1 MTTHEVSR
9 STTGLLAALLNKITA
24 DSGHVA
30 PGVNVFRAY
39 RFTKL
44 IFDPATRSLW
54 FAEARDVQDW
64 LDESE
69 TYADSHAEYF
79 GEDEDRYGDR

>member
-9 STTGLLAALLNKITA
+9 STTGLLAAVLDRVVA

-30 PGVNVFRAY
+30 PGADVFRTF

-44 IFDPATRSLW
+44 VFDPATRSRW

-69 TYADSHAEYF
+69 TYADSYEEYF
-79 GEDEDRYGDR
+79 DEDRYGDR